1 MTLFRLVKMEEDGE
15 FLKTQKDGELF
26 VHKNF
31 LYSINSQSKKD
42 PNLKFYTCVERK
54 TCKARIHVLNNK
66 YLKTVTEHN
75 HLADVAKVEAKRVMT
90 YCKQQATA
98 SQDATSRI
106 LQDALSG
113 QSQAVAGALPSV
125 SSMKRTIQRQRTG
138 AQNVPPDPRT
148 CEEFKIP
155 EEFKTVRIFE
165 REEDWLHYDSTEGG
179 KRIVI
184 FTTKKN
190 LELLV
195 SENKHLQLF
204 LLVPRI

>member
-1 MTLFRLVKMEEDGE
+1 MEEDGE

-66 YLKTVTEHN
+66 FLKMVTEHN

-90 YCKQQATA
+90 YCKQQASA

-106 LQDALSG
+106 LQDAL
-113 QSQAVAGALPSV
+113 
-125 SSMKRTIQRQRTG
+125 
-138 AQNVPPDPRT
+138 
-148 CEEFKIP
+148 
-155 EEFKTVRIFE
+155 
-165 REEDWLHYDSTEGG
+165 
-179 KRIVI
+179 
-184 FTTKKN
+184 
-190 LELLV
+190 ELLV
-195 SENKHLQLF
+195 SECICNF
-204 LLVPRI
+204 LLQFPEPSNFRSHQR

>member
-1 MTLFRLVKMEEDGE
+1 MEEDGE

-66 YLKTVTEHN
+66 YLKMVTEHN

-106 LQDALSG
+106 LQDALCG

-138 AQNVPPDPRT
+138 AQ
-148 CEEFKIP
+148 IP
-155 EEFKTVRIFE
+155 EEFKTVRIFK

-204 LLVPRI
+204 LLVPRIQVILGRIKGDNE